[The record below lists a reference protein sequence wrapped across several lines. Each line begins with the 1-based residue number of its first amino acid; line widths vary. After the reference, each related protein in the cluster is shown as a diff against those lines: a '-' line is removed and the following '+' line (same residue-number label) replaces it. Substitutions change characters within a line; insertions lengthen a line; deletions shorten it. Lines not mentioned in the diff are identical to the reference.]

1 MNLWVPNKMFLTKGV
16 GRHKEKL
23 ASFEMA
29 LRDAGIHAVNYVHV
43 SSIFPPGCKLISKD
57 QGLKLLKPGQITFI
71 VMARN
76 QTEESHRLISASVGM
91 AIPADPNSYGYLSE
105 HHAPGATDEECGEY
119 AEDIAAQMLATTLG
133 LPFDEDSSWDER
145 QELWKLS
152 DEIVR
157 TRHIT
162 QSAIGQR
169 ELWTTVVA
177 AAVLILDQEVGDN
190 AGPGEPSASVQSK
203 TNNPQTNNPTVN
215 KGTTKA
221 GNGK

>member
-1 MNLWVPNKMFLTKGV
+1 MEYKLIYDVYMSIWVPNKMFLTKGV

-43 SSIFPPGCKLISKD
+43 SSIFPPGCKLISRD
-57 QGLKLLKPGQITFI
+57 HGLRMIKPGEITFI

-76 QTEESHRLISASVGM
+76 QTDEPHRLISSSVGM

-105 HHAPGATDEECGEY
+105 HHAHGATDEECGDY

-133 LPFDEDSSWDER
+133 IPFDEDSSWDER
-145 QELWKLS
+145 QDAWQLS
-152 DEIVR
+152 DKIVR
-157 TRHIT
+157 TTHIT

-169 ELWTTVVA
+169 GSWTTVLA
-177 AAVLILDQEVGDN
+177 AAVLVLDHEDI
-190 AGPGEPSASVQSK
+190 PSK
-203 TNNPQTNNPTVN
+203 PPETNHKPVE
-215 KGTTKA
+215 
-221 GNGK
+221 NGGK